1 MQDVLAK
8 RPMLKTVCEFR
19 TRLAELME
27 QRGADQALK
36 GLQQWIVEAEQ
47 SGIRALQEF
56 AQRLK
61 GYSLAAG

>member
-1 MQDVLAK
+1 V
-8 RPMLKTVCEFR
+8 VEFR
-19 TRLAELME
+19 SRLAALME

-36 GLQQWIVEAEQ
+36 GLQQWIHEAEE

-61 GYSLAAG
+61 GYTVANAA